1 MFLQALLANTWNVLK
16 KKDGIFGSIFYNM
29 NANVLKFLFLMR
41 LFLSRVNLI
50 FCYRIK
56 WALKWWLKYLSTN
69 QIFFKLT
76 HFWWFPNTV
85 RGKLFDFSLK
95 NTQIEVIFEGLVG
108 DGMGFRSV
116 PIIQSRELCDVAKNA
131 RHKLRDKSLCLA
143 LFLGLKKVCISW
155 KKALFLLPLFSVPIS
170 NFQIALERNFKL

>member
-1 MFLQALLANTWNVLK
+1 MVTYFFGLNFWNKIKMIQMFLQALLANTWNVLK

-76 HFWWFPNTV
+76 HFWWFSNTV
-85 RGKLFDFSLK
+85 KGKLYIRLQPQKYSIWSDFWR
-95 NTQIEVIFEGLVG
+95 TCWGWDGL
-108 DGMGFRSV
+108 
-116 PIIQSRELCDVAKNA
+116 
-131 RHKLRDKSLCLA
+131 
-143 LFLGLKKVCISW
+143 
-155 KKALFLLPLFSVPIS
+155 
-170 NFQIALERNFKL
+170 